1 VLKKLLRIFIF
12 IGFTLTLSACHKE
25 TILAGYIEGEYTNV
39 ASNLSGILI
48 KLLVQRGQEVRGGQL
63 LYQLDPLPQSAQLE
77 QAKKDLESEKNR
89 LVDLELSQRSTI
101 IQSILAQIEQ
111 AKANLDLSKI
121 NYTRFYTLLQQRAID
136 KATVDNAYYVYMRDL
151 KRVNEL
157 IANLSEAKL
166 GAREFLIKTQQEKVQ
181 SAEAT
186 VIAAQWAL
194 SQKTI
199 YAPVTGLIY
208 DTYYRVG
215 EFVPERTPVV
225 VMLAPQNIYLV
236 FYMPEPQRNQ
246 LKVGQTVHFD
256 CDDCKQRFA
265 ASVSYISPQAEY
277 TPPVIY
283 SRDSR
288 SKLVFRIKARLLLPH
303 GVYFYPGQP
312 VNVYLN

>member
-1 VLKKLLRIFIF
+1 MLKKQLATLLLVCLL
-12 IGFTLTLSACHKE
+12 GLLSACHKE
-25 TILAGYIEGEYTNV
+25 NMLAGYIEGEYTNV
-39 ASNLSGILI
+39 ASNLSGILL
-48 KLLVQRGQEVRGGQL
+48 KLLVQRGQEVRAGQL

-89 LVDLELSQRSTI
+89 LVDLEQSQRLTI

-111 AKANLDLSKI
+111 AKASLDLSKV
-121 NYTRFYTLLQQRAID
+121 NYERFYILLQQKAID
-136 KATVDNAYYVYMRDL
+136 KAAVDNAYYTYMRDL

-166 GAREFLIKTQQEKVQ
+166 GAREFLIKTQQDKVR
-181 SAEAT
+181 SAEAA

-225 VMLAPQNIYLV
+225 VMLAPQNIFLV

-246 LKVGQTVHFD
+246 IKVGQIVHFD
-256 CDDCKQRFA
+256 CDDCKQRFE
-265 ASVSYISPQAEY
+265 ASINYISPEAEY

-288 SKLVFRIKARLLLPH
+288 SKLVFRVKARLLLPR